1 MWDQTSTS
9 QHLSEWVKANVNNK
23 NATTD
28 FEQTFTQP
36 MGIGQSFT
44 SCDIAAGAGCKRV
57 DCLSIENP
65 GQSNT
70 AWSYLVVL
78 SMANFK
84 EYLSKLFSAVNLAR
98 EDYNTLQ
105 VSTMQKFYSN
115 NDGANLALK
124 EILAA
129 IGTAVILAG
138 VVAGGPVA
146 GVATNILTGAIGNG
160 IMAVPN
166 SDSSLAHISI
176 EEGAAS
182 AFSRSYSGLLV
193 NVEGEFKS
201 HGPYS
206 TNLNP
211 KFEEL
216 LAKGAWLDYNQIPI
230 LNSVDDTKVK
240 AGNND
245 SRLKLYYEDMG
256 CYFQS
261 IVTKKSDVLTIP
273 TTQNPPGWGFLD
285 GKDEYPFTTWDAI
298 KGSVDAGLT
307 GGYAYKTRFNSPL
320 DNSRPHPELF
330 IPSFAHLGLWNIPI
344 CRLTEDREK
353 KMKLKDMVALLNGPD
368 EHSDFSFCHCTARPD
383 KNGAKIRR
391 VLKLDLS
398 KECKKIPDFS
408 GCRRSVASQS
418 GSGDESVLEER
429 CTA

>member
-1 MWDQTSTS
+1 
-9 QHLSEWVKANVNNK
+9 
-23 NATTD
+23 
-28 FEQTFTQP
+28 
-36 MGIGQSFT
+36 
-44 SCDIAAGAGCKRV
+44 
-57 DCLSIENP
+57 
-65 GQSNT
+65 
-70 AWSYLVVL
+70 
-78 SMANFK
+78 
-84 EYLSKLFSAVNLAR
+84 
-98 EDYNTLQ
+98 
-105 VSTMQKFYSN
+105 MQKFYPN

-124 EILAA
+124 EMLAA

-146 GVATNILTGAIGNG
+146 GVATNIIAGAIGNG

-166 SDSSLAHISI
+166 SDSSLAHIAI

-182 AFSRSYSGLLV
+182 AFSRSYSNLLV
-193 NVEGEFKS
+193 DVEGEFKS

-206 TNLNP
+206 TNFNP
-211 KFEEL
+211 KFEEM

-230 LNSVDDTKVK
+230 LNSDTGLPKFDSTQLRNYFKKMLLSTVINLSWKQQNVNSVSFGESFNAGGGYADELVDDTKVK

-245 SRLKLYYEDMG
+245 SRLKLYYQDMG

-261 IVTKKSDVLTIP
+261 IVPKKSDVLTIP

-307 GGYAYKTRFNSPL
+307 GGYAYNTRFNSPL

-330 IPSFAHLGLWNIPI
+330 NPTFAHPGLWNIPI

-353 KMKLKDMVALLNGPD
+353 KMKLKDMVALLNGPE

-383 KNGAKIRR
+383 RNGAKIKS
-391 VLKLDLS
+391 VLKLDLT
-398 KECKKIPDFS
+398 KECKKTPDFG
-408 GCRRSVASQS
+408 GCRRSVAGQS